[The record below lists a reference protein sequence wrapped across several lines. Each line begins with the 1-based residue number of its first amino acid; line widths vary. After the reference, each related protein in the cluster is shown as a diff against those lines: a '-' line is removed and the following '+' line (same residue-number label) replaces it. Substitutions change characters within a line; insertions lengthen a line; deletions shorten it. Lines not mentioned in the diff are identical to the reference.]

1 MVTKG
6 ESPNHRNRNKKEVKF
21 DIIDFSISDKDDVS
35 SLYSNFS
42 SLNSSRS
49 KISLEN
55 YQGFQQ
61 DLFDSFLKDTYKSD
75 TQKKTTIPGEVKNIT
90 EPFIDN
96 FVIKFANSSL
106 ITGAEKTSIKKN
118 KTNSNSTKL
127 KTNNLNTEISLDNDV
142 TQKLKKELKGSPKRI
157 DNVVVYPSSERN
169 NPPFEKTSSLMNL
182 IEASGEEGSDENMK
196 RENNRA
202 KRKKKHESTFYKKG

>member
-1 MVTKG
+1 M
-6 ESPNHRNRNKKEVKF
+6 
-21 DIIDFSISDKDDVS
+21 
-35 SLYSNFS
+35 
-42 SLNSSRS
+42 
-49 KISLEN
+49 
-55 YQGFQQ
+55 
-61 DLFDSFLKDTYKSD
+61 
-75 TQKKTTIPGEVKNIT
+75 KNIT

-127 KTNNLNTEISLDNDV
+127 KTNIVNTEISLDNDV

-182 IEASGEEGSDENMK
+182 IEASGEEGSDESIK